1 MRTHI
6 LIQRGNN
13 LPLPALLNVLP
24 GPCVSST
31 CFSAQVPARTS
42 GSSVEFKPGARTAWH
57 SHPLGQTLLIISGR
71 GLVQEWNGPV
81 QEVRPGDVVWFP
93 PDVKHW
99 HGAASNSPMT
109 HISICEALDGKNA
122 CWMEKVQ

>member
-1 MRTHI
+1 M
-6 LIQRGNN
+6 
-13 LPLPALLNVLP
+13 
-24 GPCVSST
+24 
-31 CFSAQVPARTS
+31 
-42 GSSVEFKPGARTAWH
+42 
-57 SHPLGQTLLIISGR
+57 
-71 GLVQEWNGPV
+71 

-122 CWMEKVQ
+122 CWMEKVSDEQ